1 MLNSKVKAA
10 VLDFMKS
17 GNIFN
22 ADGSTNHDAYAA
34 ECELFG
40 KHFSGM
46 NEPEKRQY
54 KEFVNWLE
62 ASGLI
67 KSDLTIDE
75 LYDVMESQERE
86 RNSDDYYIDFI

>member
-1 MLNSKVKAA
+1 MLNSKVRAA

-17 GNIFN
+17 ENGN
-22 ADGSTNHDAYAA
+22 DHDAYAA
-34 ECELFG
+34 ECGLFG

-46 NEPEKRQY
+46 DAPEKRQY
-54 KEFVNWLE
+54 KEFVNWLI
-62 ASGLI
+62 ASNLI

-75 LYDVMESQERE
+75 LHDVMEAQERE

>member
-1 MLNSKVKAA
+1 MLNSKVRAA

-17 GNIFN
+17 ETGN
-22 ADGSTNHDAYAA
+22 DHDAYAA

-46 NEPEKRQY
+46 DAPEKRQY
-54 KEFVNWLE
+54 KEFVNWLV
-62 ASGLI
+62 ASDMI

-75 LYDVMESQERE
+75 LHDVMEAQEWE
-86 RNSDDYYIDFI
+86 RNYDDYYIDFI

>member
-17 GNIFN
+17 ENGNDRD
-22 ADGSTNHDAYAA
+22 AYAAYAA
-34 ECELFG
+34 ECELFD
-40 KHFSGM
+40 KHFPGFDA
-46 NEPEKRQY
+46 PEMRQY
-54 KEFVNWLE
+54 KEFVNWLV
-62 ASGLI
+62 ASGMI

-75 LYDVMESQERE
+75 LHDVMEAQERE

>member
-1 MLNSKVKAA
+1 MLNSKVRAA

-17 GNIFN
+17 EKGN
-22 ADGSTNHDAYAA
+22 DHDAYAA

-46 NEPEKRQY
+46 DAPEKRQY
-54 KEFVNWLE
+54 KEFVNWLV
-62 ASGLI
+62 ASDMI

-75 LYDVMESQERE
+75 LHDVMEAQEWE
-86 RNSDDYYIDFI
+86 RNYDDYYIDFI

>member
-17 GNIFN
+17 ENGN
-22 ADGSTNHDAYAA
+22 NHDAYAA

-46 NEPEKRQY
+46 DAPERRQY
-54 KEFVNWLE
+54 KEFVNWLI
-62 ASGLI
+62 AGDWI
-67 KSDLTIDE
+67 KSDLNIDD
-75 LYDVMESQERE
+75 LYDVMEAQERE

>member
-1 MLNSKVKAA
+1 MSLNTKVRVA

-17 GNIFN
+17 ETGN
-22 ADGSTNHDAYAA
+22 DHDAYAA

-46 NEPEKRQY
+46 DAPERRQY
-54 KEFVNWLE
+54 KEFVNWLI
-62 ASGLI
+62 ASNLI
-67 KSDLTIDE
+67 KSDLTVDE
-75 LYDVMESQERE
+75 LHKVMEDQERE

>member
-10 VLDFMKS
+10 VLDFIKS
-17 GNIFN
+17 ENGN
-22 ADGSTNHDAYAA
+22 NHDAYAA

-46 NEPEKRQY
+46 DAPERRQY
-54 KEFVNWLE
+54 KEFVNWLI
-62 ASGLI
+62 AGDWI
-67 KSDLTIDE
+67 KSDLNIDD
-75 LYDVMESQERE
+75 LHDVMEAQERE

>member
-10 VLDFMKS
+10 VLDFIKS
-17 GNIFN
+17 ENGN
-22 ADGSTNHDAYAA
+22 NHDAYAA

-46 NEPEKRQY
+46 DAPERRQY
-54 KEFVNWLE
+54 KEFVNWLIT
-62 ASGLI
+62 GDWI
-67 KSDLTIDE
+67 KSDLNIDD
-75 LYDVMESQERE
+75 LHDVMEAQERE

>member
-1 MLNSKVKAA
+1 MLNSKVRAA

-17 GNIFN
+17 EKGN
-22 ADGSTNHDAYAA
+22 DHDAYAA

-46 NEPEKRQY
+46 DAPEKRQY
-54 KEFVNWLE
+54 KEFVNWLI
-62 ASGLI
+62 ASDMI

-75 LYDVMESQERE
+75 LHDVMEAQEWE
-86 RNSDDYYIDFI
+86 RNYDDYYIDFI

>member
-1 MLNSKVKAA
+1 MLNSKVRAA

-17 GNIFN
+17 ENGNY
-22 ADGSTNHDAYAA
+22 HDVHAAYAA

-40 KHFSGM
+40 KHFLGFDA
-46 NEPEKRQY
+46 PEMRQY
-54 KEFVNWLE
+54 KEFVNWLV
-62 ASGLI
+62 ASGMI

-75 LYDVMESQERE
+75 LHDVMEAQERE

>member
-1 MLNSKVKAA
+1 MLNSKVRAA

-17 GNIFN
+17 EKGN
-22 ADGSTNHDAYAA
+22 DHDAYAA

-40 KHFSGM
+40 KHFSGFDA
-46 NEPEKRQY
+46 PEKRQY
-54 KEFVNWLE
+54 KEFVNWLI
-62 ASGLI
+62 ASGML

-75 LYDVMESQERE
+75 LHDVMEAQERE